1 MSLQPSRL
9 LRFTSRDCALQCVF
23 SSSVPSTFSA
33 TPPLSL
39 TTYVTQRLL
48 GHKDRQTGPGC
59 SWLGGTIYFWFWFF
73 VLGWTHFLHSLK
85 SFPLKPSRCRGCTFE
100 SKASA
105 GLQGTG
111 EGEKAGE
118 ATISF
123 SSGDYHFYFFLQ
135 YLKNVLCSIQN
146 NNPFKLQKLRHFTL
160 NLNGCR
166 MTTMM
171 IMRAKTFCKG
181 EKSGLGNSRGVILSN
196 VSNLGQVGDLTIW

>member
-1 MSLQPSRL
+1 MISTWLPWSLKCSSSLFNINNREYSPRL

-23 SSSVPSTFSA
+23 SPSVPSTFSA

-123 SSGDYHFYFFLQ
+123 SSGDYHFYFFFAVSQ
-135 YLKNVLCSIQN
+135 E
-146 NNPFKLQKLRHFTL
+146 
-160 NLNGCR
+160 
-166 MTTMM
+166 
-171 IMRAKTFCKG
+171 RAMLYT
-181 EKSGLGNSRGVILSN
+181 E
-196 VSNLGQVGDLTIW
+196 Q